1 MDISALMKCLVRDVS
16 VEIKAGQ
23 MVALVGR
30 SGAGK
35 TTMTYLVPR
44 LYDVNEGRITID
56 GIDVRDLKL
65 SWLQRHIG
73 MVTQVVIPFN
83 HEI

>member
-1 MDISALMKCLVRDVS
+1 
-16 VEIKAGQ
+16 

-56 GIDVRDLKL
+56 GIDVRDLRL

-73 MVTQVVIPFN
+73 MVTQVVISSNISLF
-83 HEI
+83 HLVKETLIFFCLE